1 MKKIFCFIGNYLP
14 PKLNCLFYKLSGVKF
29 NLNNVWI
36 GNRCYL
42 DKNYP
47 EYIILKDN
55 VCLSS
60 QVSIFTHF
68 DSSSIKKDYPIK
80 SYKKK
85 VIIEENVFI
94 GPKSIIMPGVIIR
107 KNTFVRAGSVI
118 TKSTNP
124 NTIVSGNPQQEE
136 GYLSD
141 ELINKINNF
150 NTKYQIKL
158 KS

>member
-68 DSSSIKKDYPIK
+68 DSSSIKEDYPIK

-150 NTKYQIKL
+150 NTKYQI
-158 KS
+158 